1 MNHLP
6 PDVGDGSVCAS
17 FTADGSWLSVGTTD
31 PDLGFVEL
39 SGMPPFR
46 DADRGDVAAVRA
58 YRLLMED
65 VSTAFLRVRGAAPVR
80 REASGGAITQAYSV
94 SGADP
99 VVVEFAGRLDRPAYA
114 EVTDVSPLPA
124 IDLDSRA
131 SVDARRLR
139 VRSTAGVGAC
149 IDVEQDGA
157 SVRWVATSPNTATLE
172 LAGGANGGFTV
183 TVAVGRDTAVPTA
196 AAVPT
201 GNLVDDVASSWLVVP
216 DRHRAKVVG
225 IADAALRYS
234 LGCTVLTAGDGFR
247 TILTDHRILPL
258 SWTRDAYY
266 QARAL
271 LAAGVAGEA
280 VGAHLRWLWLCCDR
294 PNHLWQRSHQANGK
308 VKDVAVQA
316 DQQLYPILEL
326 LDHRDVLGHWPPP
339 EAAAEWGRLAAATWD
354 ALPRDEVT
362 GMLRSEENPA
372 DDVADLPLLLSTEVL
387 HWSAARRMAAHAVE
401 LGLERRAVEFVAEAA
416 AVRSAVTRGFVID
429 GPFGTQWAYAIDGRG
444 GQRHYHDAND
454 LPVALAPF
462 LGFVARDDT
471 AWEATM
477 RFAFSPHNPAF
488 VPGPGG
494 GLGSLHTPGVW
505 PLGDI
510 QEWMWASAAG
520 DDRRVDRVLSRLATV
535 QRGGMLPEA
544 YDPDTAAWRSR
555 RWFAWPGAV
564 VAALVAGAYG

>member
-65 VSTAFLRVRGAAPVR
+65 ASTAFLRVRGAAPVR
-80 REASGGAITQAYSV
+80 REASGGAVTQAYAV
-94 SGADP
+94 SGDDP

-131 SVDARRLR
+131 SVDGRRLR
-139 VRSTAGVGAC
+139 VRSTAGIGAC
-149 IDVEQDGA
+149 IDVEQAGA

-172 LAGGANGGFTV
+172 LAGGANSGFTV

-196 AAVPT
+196 AAAQT

-216 DRHRAKVVG
+216 DRHRATVVG

-294 PNHLWQRSHQANGK
+294 PDHLWQRSHQANGK

-326 LDHRDVLGHWPPP
+326 LDHRDVLGTGRHRRRPRVGSARRPRRGTRCHATRRRGCCGARRTPPMMSPTCRCCCPPRCSTGAPPAVWPPTP
-339 EAAAEWGRLAAATWD
+339 SSSAWSGAPRNSSPRLPQCGR
-354 ALPRDEVT
+354 R
-362 GMLRSEENPA
+362 
-372 DDVADLPLLLSTEVL
+372 
-387 HWSAARRMAAHAVE
+387 
-401 LGLERRAVEFVAEAA
+401 
-416 AVRSAVTRGFVID
+416 
-429 GPFGTQWAYAIDGRG
+429 
-444 GQRHYHDAND
+444 
-454 LPVALAPF
+454 
-462 LGFVARDDT
+462 
-471 AWEATM
+471 
-477 RFAFSPHNPAF
+477 
-488 VPGPGG
+488 
-494 GLGSLHTPGVW
+494 
-505 PLGDI
+505 
-510 QEWMWASAAG
+510 
-520 DDRRVDRVLSRLATV
+520 
-535 QRGGMLPEA
+535 
-544 YDPDTAAWRSR
+544 
-555 RWFAWPGAV
+555 
-564 VAALVAGAYG
+564 